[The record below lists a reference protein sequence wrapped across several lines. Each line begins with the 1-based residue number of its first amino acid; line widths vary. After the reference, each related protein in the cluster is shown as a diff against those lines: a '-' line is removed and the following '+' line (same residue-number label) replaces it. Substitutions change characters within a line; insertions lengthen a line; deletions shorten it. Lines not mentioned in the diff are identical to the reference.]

1 MSIYDYNQLCLFL
14 SKQFWKDADIETRR
28 LMLKIA
34 GVEGRRNLLLTQS
47 DIQQFPCTEL
57 RKIDQFWV
65 KASKGKFGFSVINRI
80 YKSVDCDYSNLADYA
95 GWRNGEDWINYNQVN
110 FTADAPVG
118 HLPLTWLVPT
128 TFSMYW
134 SSRFASAGW
143 KLLLNRVEECC
154 RL

>member
-1 MSIYDYNQLCLFL
+1 MSIYDYDQLRQFL

-34 GVEGRRNLLLTQS
+34 GVEGRRDLLLTQS

-57 RKIDQFWV
+57 RKIDELWV
-65 KASKGKFGFSVINRI
+65 KASKGKFGFSVIYII
-80 YKSVDCDYSNLADYA
+80 YKSVNCDYSNLSDYV
-95 GWRNGEDWINYNQVN
+95 GWRHGNDWLNYHQVN
-110 FTADAPVG
+110 FADDAPKG

-143 KLLLNRVEECC
+143 KLLLNRFEECC
-154 RL
+154 R